1 MLKNRI
7 RQHRKGVDFGSV
19 LVNPTPSFLADK
31 HVHPVAAHKTIEY
44 AMSKIIGLL
53 LILAMVVHLIRP
65 LGLPGLR
72 RRGDFWKIAIA
83 AFAMWTVALVFH
95 EAM

>member
-1 MLKNRI
+1 MSL
-7 RQHRKGVDFGSV
+7 
-19 LVNPTPSFLADK
+19 LADK
-31 HVHPVAAHKTIEY
+31 RVHPVAADKTIEY